1 MQETTWWYLILE
13 FLVKTLT
20 STAFPSA
27 LEENKTVAVVISN
40 KYASHDPFPMH
51 ISMRQHAQLPL
62 R

>member
-13 FLVKTLT
+13 FLEKPFL
-20 STAFPSA
+20 ALLFP
-27 LEENKTVAVVISN
+27 LPWKKNKTVAVVISN

-51 ISMRQHAQLPL
+51 FSMHQHFQLPL